1 MLSCSFTADAT
12 QQSSELSL
20 GLGFETAAPIAPLFS
35 GPWLRDYVKGRGPG
49 AIRCH
54 IAEREHRDRLTEM
67 VLCTVSKSRVHG
79 WSSVSKEAV
88 RRL

>member
-35 GPWLRDYVKGRGPG
+35 GHWLRDYVKGRGPG
-49 AIRCH
+49 HLERFAATSPSES
-54 IAEREHRDRLTEM
+54 IARSSDRDGPLDGT
-67 VLCTVSKSRVHG
+67 
-79 WSSVSKEAV
+79 
-88 RRL
+88 

>member
-54 IAEREHRDRLTEM
+54 IAERARASRSSDRDGPLYG
-67 VLCTVSKSRVHG
+67 K
-79 WSSVSKEAV
+79 
-88 RRL
+88 